1 MKRNSFS
8 YECCCFKVIVY
19 VYEKGYAL
27 KQITLRRETGR
38 REHDS
43 ENYEKRHALN
53 ITIIGL

>member
-43 ENYEKRHALN
+43 ENYEKSHALN
-53 ITIIGL
+53 IAIIGL

>member
-1 MKRNSFS
+1 M
-8 YECCCFKVIVY
+8 Y

-43 ENYEKRHALN
+43 ENYEKSHALN